1 MPYIDFERLEAL
13 DPTAYQCAD
22 PYPWVNAEGLLSD
35 EALASLVVTLPELS
49 LFDSVF
55 GKVRK
60 HGQESHDRYGLEYR
74 PELPLSEAWR
84 GFLAELQGER
94 YRKAIARLVGVRSVH
109 LSFHWHFAPNGC
121 SVSPHCDARRK
132 LGSHIFYLNTEE
144 DWDPAWGG
152 ETLVLDDGGR
162 FDCDSAP
169 DFEDFDRSIASEA
182 LGNWSLIFTR
192 SGNSWHGVREVR
204 CPEGCMR
211 KVFIVVINRNDP
223 LARVERLL
231 RPKNGGY

>member
-13 DPTAYQCAD
+13 DPVAYRNAD
-22 PYPWVNAEGLLSD
+22 PYPWVNPSGLLGD
-35 EALASLVVTLPELS
+35 EAHAALVATLPELS
-49 LFDSVF
+49 LFSPVF

-60 HGQESHDRYGLEYR
+60 HGQKSHDRYGLEYG
-74 PELPLSEAWR
+74 PDLPLSEAWR
-84 GFLAELQGER
+84 GFIEELQGER
-94 YRKAIARLVGVRSVH
+94 YGKIIASLLGVSSVH

-132 LGSHIFYLNTEE
+132 LGSHIFYLNTAE
-144 DWDPAWGG
+144 DWERDWGG

-162 FDCDSAP
+162 FDRDSAP
-169 DFEDFDRSIASEA
+169 DFDDFDQSIASEA
-182 LGNWSLIFTR
+182 LGNWSLIFSR
-192 SGNSWHGVREVR
+192 KGNSWHGVREVN
-204 CPEGCMR
+204 CPEGHMR

-231 RPKNGGY
+231 RGKKGGY